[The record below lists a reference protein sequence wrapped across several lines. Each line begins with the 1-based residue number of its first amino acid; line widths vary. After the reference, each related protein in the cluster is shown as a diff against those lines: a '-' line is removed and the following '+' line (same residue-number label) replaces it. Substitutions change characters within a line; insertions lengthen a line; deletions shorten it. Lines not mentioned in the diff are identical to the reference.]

1 MRVCRNIHKLVA
13 LSVNTVKIFFFFCII
28 LFLIELPL
36 LSINSRVRWDG
47 PALQSLWRHCVW
59 FPLWSARMRGL
70 QGRHLDQKTN
80 DVHNSYWHIVHTIS
94 ICSWFFFVFVCFFSP
109 GFFSPQHSAKHQLQD
124 VCEEW
129 ELSHHA
135 HEPQPVPALPL
146 QEMPVCGHVERRW
159 DIPTFN
165 ESFATVLWSAQR
177 RKEKRSPKAAQPQ
190 YVGLCIKKTPLRK
203 SFEVIMPVA
212 HSLPHADS
220 RPAPVFPLSV
230 SAPPTLATWPFSI
243 FSLVSRCLSLALGTI
258 FP

>member
-1 MRVCRNIHKLVA
+1 MLLV
-13 LSVNTVKIFFFFCII
+13 FFC
-28 LFLIELPL
+28 
-36 LSINSRVRWDG
+36 V
-47 PALQSLWRHCVW
+47 SL
-59 FPLWSARMRGL
+59 
-70 QGRHLDQKTN
+70 
-80 DVHNSYWHIVHTIS
+80 
-94 ICSWFFFVFVCFFSP
+94 FFSP

-230 SAPPTLATWPFSI
+230 SAPPTLATWPF
-243 FSLVSRCLSLALGTI
+243 FSLWFLGVFLLPLAPSSHKTYLFAAPPSVCDPPCSLTSPPPPSDNDLWEEEPWSPQSYLSSRKTAANISIILGNGSRVSSIVTCTPRPSRCS
-258 FP
+258 